1 MDPKDLLALL
11 RASTKAVIGQYARV
25 AIAYSGGLDSSIV
38 AKLAGE
44 IADVTVYTCT
54 AEKSSDRA
62 SAETHERLDGEKIR
76 LIVLSSQDI
85 GSYVARVGAEFESV
99 NPVQIAYTIPV
110 MAVIDRADEHL
121 VLVGNG
127 ADELFGGYAKYLKA
141 KDPRLEM
148 DRDLGK
154 MMSESTKIQKYASCR
169 GKEVGFPLATREV
182 ISFAEQ
188 IPIEEKLGP
197 LGRKLILRDVARLL
211 GLTAS
216 DRPKKA
222 AQYSS
227 GIMREMER
235 LAREKKQ
242 TLAEWT
248 RERVEKGRQPINT

>member
-1 MDPKDLLALL
+1 MDSKNLLALL
-11 RASTKAVIGQYARV
+11 RTSTRTVIGQQTRV

-44 IADVTVYTCT
+44 IADVTFYTCT

-62 SAETHERLDGEKIR
+62 TAETKEGLDGEEIK

-85 GSYVARVGAEFESV
+85 GRYVARVGAEFESV
-99 NPVQIAYTIPV
+99 NPVEIAYTMPV

-148 DRDLGK
+148 DRDLRK
-154 MMSESTKIQKYASCR
+154 MMSEYTKLQKYASR
-169 GKEVGFPLATREV
+169 NGKDVGFPLATREV
-182 ISFAEQ
+182 ISFAEK
-188 IPIEEKLGP
+188 IPIEEKIGP

-216 DRPKKA
+216 EKPKKA

-227 GIMREMER
+227 GIMREMEM
-235 LAREKKQ
+235 LARGEKQ

-248 RERVEKGRQPINT
+248 RERAEKGRQAINT

>member
-1 MDPKDLLALL
+1 MDPKDLLATL
-11 RASTKAVIGQYARV
+11 RASTKAAVGQFARV
-25 AIAYSGGLDSSIV
+25 AVAYSGGLDSSIV
-38 AKLAGE
+38 ARLADE
-44 IADVTVYTCT
+44 IADVTLYTCT

-62 SAETHERLDGEKIR
+62 SAETHEGLDGKDVE
-76 LIVLSSQDI
+76 LIILSSQEI
-85 GSYVARVGAEFESV
+85 GNYVERGGAEFRSV

-110 MAVIDRADEHL
+110 MAVIDSADEHL

-127 ADELFGGYAKYLKA
+127 ADELFGGYAKYLRA
-141 KDPRLEM
+141 KDPTLEM
-148 DRDLGK
+148 NKDLGR
-154 MMSESTKIQKYASCR
+154 MMSESAKLQKYASSR
-169 GKEVGFPLATREV
+169 SKEVGFPLATKEV
-182 ISFAEQ
+182 ISFAGK

-211 GLTAS
+211 GLKAS
-216 DRPKKA
+216 ERQKKA